1 MSSKSRSA
9 RWLSVGSLLGL
20 VPAGLFCAHEY
31 THLRRVASQQAKL
44 IDDRSRIQKEIA
56 ALDARLC
63 SPNAFPEDTSPS
75 LEVLPASVGASADS
89 NPSASSPKAV
99 AALRTEARKAD
110 ARATFG
116 PFFHTLGLSPEKTAA
131 IIERF
136 ALYLSN
142 RDKLFTEIP
151 AGPQIDANDPMA
163 LSVKTRLAEEDAHY
177 NAAIES
183 ILGPD
188 DFHRFEQFQ
197 REARFWSQASNL
209 ATQLYATETPLTP
222 PQARQL
228 VAVLVAGATNA
239 HNEIVQTVPNW
250 EAVFNQAAGF
260 LSPPQLEVLKAI
272 HENDDLWRQLNRMSG
287 KARSKL

>member
-110 ARATFG
+110 ARAT
-116 PFFHTLGLSPEKTAA
+116 
-131 IIERF
+131 F